1 MRKFKKSGRRV
12 AVPFLP
18 GSVETWCLCRIRCV
32 ALRLRPG
39 PGPPFSRYAI
49 ANEQVIRNR
58 NTLDGSRSESIT
70 SNGSEIA
77 LRQEPTGVESDIIGR
92 RRPEQ
97 PGNRVA
103 GYLPSGH
110 SGFSKF
116 LARGSEEESPEPPQ
130 ALHGSMSKSG
140 IRNIGR
146 CPGIPDRI
154 QVRIHDRQ
162 AQSL

>member
-70 SNGSEIA
+70 SNGSEIV
-77 LRQEPTGVESDIIGR
+77 LRQEPTDVESDHHWPSPAGAARQQGGR
-92 RRPEQ
+92 ISAVRPL
-97 PGNRVA
+97 RV
-103 GYLPSGH
+103 
-110 SGFSKF
+110 
-116 LARGSEEESPEPPQ
+116 
-130 ALHGSMSKSG
+130 
-140 IRNIGR
+140 
-146 CPGIPDRI
+146 
-154 QVRIHDRQ
+154 
-162 AQSL
+162 